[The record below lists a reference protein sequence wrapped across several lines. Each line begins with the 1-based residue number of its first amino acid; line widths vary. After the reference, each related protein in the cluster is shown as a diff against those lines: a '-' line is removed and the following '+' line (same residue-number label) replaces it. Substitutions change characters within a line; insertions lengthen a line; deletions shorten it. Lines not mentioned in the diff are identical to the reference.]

1 MHSMNAVLSRLY
13 GRGLAPTL
21 VPDLDAIVVVFK
33 LDDLHMI
40 LINKKKQVLILH
52 LSFVGRENY
61 L

>member
-1 MHSMNAVLSRLY
+1 MNAVLSRLY
-13 GRGLAPTL
+13 GQGLAPTL
-21 VPDLDAIVVVFK
+21 VPDLEAAVVVFK

-40 LINKKKQVLILH
+40 LINKKKQVLILN

>member
-13 GRGLAPTL
+13 GWGLAPTL
-21 VPDLDAIVVVFK
+21 VLDLDAIVVVFK

>member
-1 MHSMNAVLSRLY
+1 MNVVLSRLY

-21 VPDLDAIVVVFK
+21 VLDLDATVVVFK